1 MVEAI
6 MYFGI
11 GFLFATLIAVSVIP
25 MIHGRAVRLTT
36 RRMEDSMPQSMA
48 EIQADKD
55 LQRADFAV
63 STRRLEITIGQLRES
78 NSSQRAEIGRKGDI
92 INRFKVEREAQN
104 VELLL
109 LKAEVGALKQQI
121 GASDIRLN
129 IAQDHPP
136 EFAALSAMPAE
147 SPLPEEAS
155 TRLISPQVRM
165 QHDRFP
171 RAALLAAKDRGAGS
185 VAEPVPAE
193 KRTALNDQNDRSDA
207 PLVPSAVIEGAAA
220 RMHDPTAELSADG
233 CKPTGRDTISAW
245 RSDPSIHVSPSDHF
259 VQDQPRQG
267 IRLRTILLVAVLTG
281 IAVFVWVYREEAS
294 KTLTSWTRAIIP
306 PPPTSAAKVITPQS
320 EEMPASPALT
330 SQLEEL
336 AREVADMRN
345 NVQQFAA
352 KKEELNRSTEPAR
365 SGQET
370 KEARLNPAPQPQP
383 RLAPVPETPPTTIP
397 GWIVHEVANGTA
409 VVQGPNGTFRVA
421 RGDVLPGAGRVD
433 SIVRWGNRWVVATNR
448 GLISTP

>member
-1 MVEAI
+1 MVEAL
-6 MYFGI
+6 MYLGI
-11 GFLFATLIAVSVIP
+11 GFLFATLIAVSVVP
-25 MIHGRAVRLTT
+25 LIHGRAVRLTT
-36 RRMEDSMPQSMA
+36 RRIENSIPQSMA

-63 STRRLEITIGQLRES
+63 STRRLEITIEQLKES
-78 NSSQRAEIGRKGDI
+78 NANQRAAIGKKDDI

-129 IAQDHPP
+129 IEQDHPH
-136 EFAALSAMPAE
+136 ELAALSAVSAD
-147 SPLPEEAS
+147 SPLPEEAG
-155 TRLISPQVRM
+155 THPIYPQVRM
-165 QHDRFP
+165 QHDRLP
-171 RAALLAAKDRGAGS
+171 RAALLATQYKGAGS
-185 VAEPVPAE
+185 APEPMLAK
-193 KRTALNDQNDRSDA
+193 KRTALNDQNHRSDA

-220 RMHDPTAELSADG
+220 RADDSAAEISADER
-233 CKPTGRDTISAW
+233 KPIGRETISAS

-259 VQDQPRQG
+259 VQERPRRG
-267 IRLRTILLVAVLTG
+267 IRLGTIPLVAVLIG
-281 IAVFVWVYREEAS
+281 ITVFLWVYHEDAN
-294 KTLTSWTRAIIP
+294 KTLTTWTRAIVP

-320 EEMPASPALT
+320 EEKAASPAVS

-336 AREVADMRN
+336 TREVADMRN

-352 KKEELNRSTEPAR
+352 KQEQLNRDAEPAR
-365 SGQET
+365 SEQET

-409 VVQGPNGTFRVA
+409 VVQGPNGTWRVA

-433 SIVRWGNRWVVATNR
+433 FIVRWGNRWIVATNR

>member
-6 MYFGI
+6 MYLGI
-11 GFLFATLIAVSVIP
+11 GFLFATIIAVSVIP
-25 MIHGRAVRLTT
+25 LIHGRAVRLTT
-36 RRMEDSMPQSMA
+36 RRIENSIPHSMA

-63 STRRLEITIGQLRES
+63 STRRLEIAIEQLKES
-78 NSSQRAEIGRKGDI
+78 NTSQRAEIGKKDDI
-92 INRFKVEREAQN
+92 INRLKIEREARN

-129 IAQDHPP
+129 IEQDPP
-136 EFAALSAMPAE
+136 HEVATLSTVPAD

-155 TRLISPQVRM
+155 THLISSQFRM
-165 QHDRFP
+165 QRDRFP
-171 RAALLAAKDRGAGS
+171 RAPLLATKDKGVGS
-185 VAEPVPAE
+185 VAEPTLAQ

-207 PLVPSAVIEGAAA
+207 PLSASGLVERAAA
-220 RMHDPTAELSADG
+220 RADDSTADISADG
-233 CKPTGRDTISAW
+233 RKLRGREAMSAL
-245 RSDPSIHVSPSDHF
+245 RSDPSIHLSPSDHF
-259 VQDQPRQG
+259 VQDRPQRG
-267 IRLRTILLVAVLTG
+267 IRIGTIPLVAVLIG
-281 IAVFVWVYREEAS
+281 IAVFLWIYHEDAN
-294 KTLTSWTRAIIP
+294 KTLTTWTQAII

-320 EEMPASPALT
+320 EETATSPAAS

-336 AREVADMRN
+336 TREVANMRN
-345 NVQQFAA
+345 NVQHFAA
-352 KKEELNRSTEPAR
+352 KQEELNRNAEPAR
-365 SGQET
+365 SEQET
-370 KEARLNPAPQPQP
+370 KESRLNPAPQPQP

-397 GWIVHEVANGTA
+397 GWVVRKVDNGTA
-409 VVQGPNGTFRVA
+409 VVQGPNGIWKVA

-433 SIVRWGNRWVVATNR
+433 SIVRWGNRWIVATNR

>member
-1 MVEAI
+1 
-6 MYFGI
+6 MYLGI

-25 MIHGRAVRLTT
+25 LIHGRAVRLTT
-36 RRMEDSMPQSMA
+36 RRIENSIPHSMA

-63 STRRLEITIGQLRES
+63 STRRLEIAIEQLKES
-78 NSSQRAEIGRKGDI
+78 NTSQRAEIGKKGDI

-129 IAQDHPP
+129 IKQDPP
-136 EFAALSAMPAE
+136 HELARLSTVPAD

-155 TRLISPQVRM
+155 THLISPQVRM

-171 RAALLAAKDRGAGS
+171 RAPLLATKDKGAGS
-185 VAEPVPAE
+185 VAEPMLAQ
-193 KRTALNDQNDRSDA
+193 KRRALNDQNDRSDA
-207 PLVPSAVIEGAAA
+207 PLSASGLDERAAA
-220 RMHDPTAELSADG
+220 RADDSTADISADG
-233 CKPTGRDTISAW
+233 RKLIGREAMSPL
-245 RSDPSIHVSPSDHF
+245 RSNPSIHVSPSDHF
-259 VQDQPRQG
+259 VQDRPQRG
-267 IRLRTILLVAVLTG
+267 IRIGTIPLVAVLIG
-281 IAVFVWVYREEAS
+281 ITVFLWIYHEDAN
-294 KTLTSWTRAIIP
+294 KTLTTWTRAII
-306 PPPTSAAKVITPQS
+306 PPPTSAAKVITPRS
-320 EEMPASPALT
+320 EETATSPAAS

-336 AREVADMRN
+336 TREVADMRN
-345 NVQQFAA
+345 NVQHFAA
-352 KKEELNRSTEPAR
+352 KQEELNRNAESAR
-365 SGQET
+365 SEQET
-370 KEARLNPAPQPQP
+370 KESRLNPAPQPQP

-397 GWIVHEVANGTA
+397 GWIVREVDNGTA
-409 VVQGPNGTFRVA
+409 VVQGPNGIWKVA

-433 SIVRWGNRWVVATNR
+433 SIVRWGNRWIVATTR